1 MGLMPVRLIL
11 CQDKLRDSLGILSS
25 GTRRRLPLGRKAICD
40 GQLKRGW
47 STCSDPWE
55 PAECSLPLALLAGL
69 SDAVIYL
76 FYRVVVIFS
85 ALLFITN
92 RLRYLITT
100 VLLGTVLHTTM
111 LIHIWSV
118 RYLSI
123 CYSCPLVLTYPAS
136 QSICSDTMLAERHG
150 AAHLLETCNAGMR
163 TLVPIWEPPLALG
176 RMSQFWRRSL
186 V

>member
-1 MGLMPVRLIL
+1 MPVRLIL

-25 GTRRRLPLGRKAICD
+25 GTRRRHPLGRKAICD

-69 SDAVIYL
+69 SDAVIYF

-118 RYLSI
+118 RYLSL
-123 CYSCPLVLTYPAS
+123 CYSCPLVLTYPAI